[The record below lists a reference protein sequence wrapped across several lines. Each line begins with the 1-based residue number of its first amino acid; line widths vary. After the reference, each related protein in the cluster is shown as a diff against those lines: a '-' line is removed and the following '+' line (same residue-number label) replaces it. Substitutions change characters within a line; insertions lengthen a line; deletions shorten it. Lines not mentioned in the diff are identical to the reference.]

1 MQNISRGAF
10 WEVFMRQGRH
20 FLQIPGPSPVPD
32 RVLRAMDMPVIDHR
46 SAQFAELGRAVLEG
60 SQSIFQTAGPV
71 VIFPSSGTGAW
82 EAAIVNTLSPGDKV
96 LMVETGHFA
105 TLWRQMVSRFGI
117 EVDFVAGDWRRGADP
132 AQIEA
137 RLAADTA
144 HAIKAVMVVHNET
157 STGAT
162 SRIADIRAAID
173 RTGHPALLMVDTI
186 SSLGSVDYRHD
197 EWMVDVSV
205 SCSQKGF
212 MLPPGLGFNAISE
225 KARAAARTNKMPRSY
240 WDWEEMLKPNAAGF
254 FPYTP
259 ATNLLYGLREAI
271 AMLLEEGLDA
281 VFARHQRLAAATRA
295 AVTHWGLEVLCL
307 EPSEFSPVLTAVL
320 MPPGHDADK
329 FRKIVLETWNMSLGS
344 GLGKVAGKVFRIG
357 HLGECNELT
366 LMGALSGVEMGLA
379 AAGVPHRAGGV
390 DATMKFL
397 EGRTDANSPAHLK
410 VVKT

>member
-1 MQNISRGAF
+1 
-10 WEVFMRQGRH
+10 MRQGRH

-46 SAQFAELGRAVLEG
+46 SAQFGELGRAVLEG
-60 SQSIFQTAGPV
+60 SQKVFQTSGPV

-82 EAAIVNTLSPGDKV
+82 EAAIVNTLSPGDKA

-105 TLWRQMVSRFGI
+105 TMWRQMAGRFGI
-117 EVDFVAGDWRRGADP
+117 EVDFIAGDWRRGADP

-137 RLAADTA
+137 RLADDTK
-144 HAIKAVMVVHNET
+144 HTIKAVMVVHNET

-173 RTGHPALLMVDTI
+173 RTAHPALLMVDTI
-186 SSLGSVDYRHD
+186 SSLGSIDYRHD
-197 EWMVDVSV
+197 EWKVDVSV

-225 KARAAARTNKMPRSY
+225 KARAAAKTNRMPRSY
-240 WDWEEMLKPNAAGF
+240 FDWEEMLKPNAKGF

-271 AMLLEEGLDA
+271 AMLLEEGLDN
-281 VFARHQRLAAATRA
+281 VFARHKRLAAATRT
-295 AVTHWGLEVLCL
+295 AVNQWGLEVLCQEPL
-307 EPSEFSPVLTAVL
+307 EHSPVLTAVL
-320 MPPGHDADK
+320 MPPGHDADQ
-329 FRKIVLETWNMSLGS
+329 FRQVVLDNYNMSLGS
-344 GLGKVAGKVFRIG
+344 GLSKVAGKVFRIG

-366 LMGALSGVEMGLA
+366 LLGALTGVEMGLS

-390 DATMKFL
+390 AAAMNYL
-397 EGRTDANSPAHLK
+397 EGRTETNNPTPLK
-410 VVKT
+410 VVGK